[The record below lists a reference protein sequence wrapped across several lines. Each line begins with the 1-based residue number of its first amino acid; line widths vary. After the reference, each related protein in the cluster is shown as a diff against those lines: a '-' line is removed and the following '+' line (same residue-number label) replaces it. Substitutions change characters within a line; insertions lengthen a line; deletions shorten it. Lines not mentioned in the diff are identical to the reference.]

1 VRVSDEFLGVLHH
14 DEDDGE
20 VSWALHMT
28 ILEEDLPSAPGGAA
42 AALTTLVPRLPAFA
56 ADLAQHATD
65 GGHDLI
71 R

>member
-1 VRVSDEFLGVLHH
+1 MDRFVSVTAFVRVI
-14 DEDDGE
+14 DGGG
-20 VSWALHMT
+20 L
-28 ILEEDLPSAPGGAA
+28 SAPAA
-42 AALTTLVPRLPAFA
+42 PAALTTLVPRLPAFA

>member
-1 VRVSDEFLGVLHH
+1 MDWFVSVTAFMRVI
-14 DEDDGE
+14 DGDG
-20 VSWALHMT
+20 L
-28 ILEEDLPSAPGGAA
+28 SAPGGTA